1 MNGRAAAPR
10 TAALVG
16 PYLSGKTTLL
26 EALLFA
32 TGTINR
38 RGTIKDGNTVGDPS
52 PEARARQMT
61 TEINVAHTTYLGDPW
76 TFLDCPGSVEL
87 AYETQVALLASDVAV
102 VVCEPEADRALTLS
116 PLFKFL
122 DAHSIP
128 HMLFINK
135 LDTSSTRVRDVMAAL
150 QSISERPL
158 VVRQVTLRDK
168 EGGITRTEVRI
179 KDTAG
184 KLLESAIPSVSI
196 VKDGGFASE
205 EYLGHIE
212 DEP

>member
-10 TAALVG
+10 RAALVG
-16 PYLSGKTTLL
+16 PYLAGKTTLL

-32 TGTINR
+32 TGALNR
-38 RGTIKDGNTVGDPS
+38 RGTIKYGNTVGDAS

-87 AYETQVALLASDVAV
+87 AYETQSALMAVDVAV

-128 HMLFINK
+128 HMVFINK
-135 LDTSSTRVRDVMAAL
+135 LDTSDTPVPDVMAAP
-150 QSISERPL
+150 QSLSERPL
-158 VVRQVTLRDK
+158 VPRPAPLR
-168 EGGITRTEVRI
+168 
-179 KDTAG
+179 
-184 KLLESAIPSVSI
+184 PN
-196 VKDGGFASE
+196 
-205 EYLGHIE
+205 
-212 DEP
+212 